1 MKRRDGIILA
11 VVLLAAL
18 LCLVGRLVFGPR
30 FSQGTTPLLRITV
43 SGKLHSETPLN
54 QQGEIVLQQPDG
66 ARNIVRYFP
75 GGFEMGESSCPN
87 QDCIHQGA
95 VTCDNVQT
103 RPLMNQIICL
113 PNRVVLEMV
122 NAGESRLL
130 EVAP

>member
-1 MKRRDGIILA
+1 MKRRDGIILV

-18 LCLVGRLVFGPR
+18 LCLVGRLIFGPR
-30 FSQGTTPLLRITV
+30 ISQGKTPLLRITV

-54 QQGEIVLQQPDG
+54 RQGEIVLQQPDG

-87 QDCIHQGA
+87 QDCVHQGA
-95 VTCDNVQT
+95 VTVDNADA
-103 RPLMNQIICL
+103 RPLLNQIICL

-122 NAGESRLL
+122 NPGESRLL
-130 EVAP
+130 EVSP